1 MQFEIKALRGKD
13 EVVILSL
20 DSLDAN
26 EAVNQAQGQ
35 GCTVLSIRPKGAFI
49 PWLASRRSRFPLVLF
64 SQELLS
70 LLNAG
75 LSLVEALEAL
85 TEKEH
90 HAEVRN
96 TLEKIV
102 SRLYEGQTLSA
113 AMQEFPAIFPPLYV
127 ATVRASEKTGAL
139 SEALGRYVTYQ
150 SQLDSV
156 RKKIVNASIYPV
168 LLMVVGSL
176 VVLFLMMYVVPKFA
190 AVYEGANRKLPLLS
204 RLLLSWGELLQSHG
218 VMLFS
223 AMGALILG
231 AVYGLSRQTVRQSL
245 VLKLWQI
252 PALGQRMHIYQLA
265 RFYRTLGMLL
275 KGGVPVVSGMEMV
288 SGILQPVLRGRLQ
301 LTLQGIREGQS
312 ISHAMEAHALTTPVA
327 LRMLRVGER
336 AGNMGEMMERIAGFY
351 DEDMARWVEWFTRLF
366 EPILMALI
374 GLVIGV
380 IVVLMY
386 LPVFELAGSLQ

>member
-1 MQFEIKALRGKD
+1 MQFEIKALRGQG
-13 EVVILSL
+13 EVVIILL
-20 DSLDAN
+20 DALDAN
-26 EAVNQAQGQ
+26 EAARQARDQ
-35 GCTVLSIRPKGAFI
+35 GCMVLSIRSKNAFI
-49 PWLASRRSRFPLVLF
+49 PSLASRRSGFPLVLF
-64 SQELLS
+64 SRELHS

-75 LSLVEALEAL
+75 LSLIEALEAL

-90 HAEVRN
+90 HGEIRR

-102 SRLYEGQTLSA
+102 SRLYEGQALST

-139 SEALGRYVTYQ
+139 SEALDRYVTYQ

-156 RKKIVNASIYPV
+156 RKKIINASIYPV
-168 LLMVVGSL
+168 LLMAVGSL

-190 AVYEGANRKLPLLS
+190 AVYESADHTLPLLS
-204 RLLLSWGELLQSHG
+204 RLLLNWGELLQAHG
-218 VMLFS
+218 AVLFS
-223 AMGALILG
+223 AAGVLMLA
-231 AVYGLSRQTVRQSL
+231 AVYGLTRRSVRQFL
-245 VLKLWQI
+245 LLKLWQI
-252 PALGQRMHIYQLA
+252 PALGKRMHIYQLA

-275 KGGVPVVSGMEMV
+275 KGGVPVVNGMQMV
-288 SGILQPVLRGRLQ
+288 SGILQPALRGRLQ
-301 LTLQGIREGQS
+301 LTLQSIREGQS
-312 ISHAMEAHALTTPVA
+312 ISQAMEVHALTTPVA

-351 DEDMARWVEWFTRLF
+351 DEDMARWVEWFTHLF

>member
-13 EVVILSL
+13 EVVLLSL
-20 DSLDAN
+20 DALDAN
-26 EAVNQAQGQ
+26 EAASQARGQ
-35 GCTVLSIRPKGAFI
+35 GCTVLSVKPQTAFVPWLGRRRPK
-49 PWLASRRSRFPLVLF
+49 FPLVLF
-64 SQELLS
+64 SQELLA
-70 LLNAG
+70 LIDAG

-90 HAEVRN
+90 HAEVRS

-102 SRLYEGQTLSA
+102 GRLYEGKTLSA

-156 RKKIVNASIYPV
+156 RKKIVNASIYPA
-168 LLMVVGSL
+168 LLMIVGSL

-190 AVYEGANRKLPLLS
+190 AVYEGANRNLPLLS
-204 RLLLSWGELLQSHG
+204 RLLLGWGELLQSHG
-218 VMLFS
+218 AVVFG
-223 AMGALILG
+223 AAGALLLG
-231 AVYGLSRQTVRQSL
+231 AVYGLSRRPVREAL
-245 VLKLWQI
+245 VLKLRQI
-252 PALGQRMHIYQLA
+252 PAFGERIHIYQLA

-275 KGGVPVVSGMEMV
+275 KAGIPVVSGMEMV
-288 SGILQPVLRGRLQ
+288 SGILQPVLQRRLQ
-301 LTLQGIREGQS
+301 LALQSIREGQS
-312 ISHAMEAHALTTPVA
+312 ISLAMEAHQLTTPVA

-380 IVVLMY
+380 IVILMY